1 MDSSCGR
8 VSRLHHHYRV
18 IGDAAGSRG
27 INVRKSIILQV
38 RVPPTKRDRQP
49 NVTAYTAN
57 ITRLPNVDLMLGQ
70 RRRRWPSIKSTL
82 EEFLV
87 FAGNAS
93 STSKHNNVGLML
105 DRRRRRWTNINTT
118 VFMFVSDH

>member
-57 ITRLPNVDLMLGQ
+57 ITLKLLKLYMDGIILCSGKQNC
-70 RRRRWPSIKSTL
+70 WY
-82 EEFLV
+82 
-87 FAGNAS
+87 
-93 STSKHNNVGLML
+93 
-105 DRRRRRWTNINTT
+105 
-118 VFMFVSDH
+118 